1 MNGTS
6 GCNKSMTSSVDKLHA
21 AKAETRIN
29 NLLLILLT
37 HYTQYCRT
45 TQYCS
50 VLHLTSYVFSIN
62 THTHT
67 HTRTRAR
74 KGMAGNNNKCRPAR
88 SCNYYSIT
96 RKSLIYALSWPI
108 ILNGAGLL
116 RRMFTFC
123 LYFFFHGIFP
133 RSVFLFWWWNGRSI
147 DSPIHDRKLRMSL
160 FFFFCSLSPQHN
172 NNNLPFIA
180 LHRIYILYF
189 YFFLSTNAGAVY
201 SHEWMGMDELAV
213 SKWRRVYWKRKE
225 KFAFICF
232 APIRETTREDNR
244 EQW

>member
-1 MNGTS
+1 MNSLEVINAGREWRKMVIHNIVILERTYVMNGTS

-21 AKAETRIN
+21 AKAETRSN

-67 HTRTRAR
+67 RTQTRAR

-123 LYFFFHGIFP
+123 LYFFFMVFFQEVCFCFGDEMGGPSTPQFTIENWEWVCVP
-133 RSVFLFWWWNGRSI
+133 FLF
-147 DSPIHDRKLRMSL
+147 SL
-160 FFFFCSLSPQHN
+160 PPTQ
-172 NNNLPFIA
+172 
-180 LHRIYILYF
+180 
-189 YFFLSTNAGAVY
+189 
-201 SHEWMGMDELAV
+201 
-213 SKWRRVYWKRKE
+213 
-225 KFAFICF
+225 
-232 APIRETTREDNR
+232 
-244 EQW
+244 